1 MIGKARTG
9 ADFQGLS
16 LYLTEGGEG
25 RVGYVETRNVF
36 EPEDRPVQVA
46 EEMEDAAAAS
56 GRVEKPVYHLSISF
70 PVEDETRPEGR
81 LEVTEEVLGDLGLGD
96 HQAMI
101 VEHQDESHPHV
112 HVMVNRVQ
120 HKPEAEDYGKAWQG
134 SYDWQQIEESLRR
147 IERERGWRQVAGY
160 HARPE
165 GAEKPSP
172 ALKSGEI
179 HRYERTGQLPFRDV
193 VAEVAGHHFEEATS
207 WRELE
212 ERLREHGIWVEA
224 RGRGGVV
231 TDGNETCKL
240 SDVGREYSRYKLE
253 EKFDQTHAE
262 YRKQR
267 KQRERKQ
274 RERKQRERKQ
284 QKRKQRGEHSGGDA
298 AGAGAAEREQEAA
311 AIDGGN
317 PESIDGKGRPAG
329 KDGKP
334 ASGEPVR
341 GGQAGSREPS
351 EGAAGGDSEGDS
363 GAEVDPSENDRGG
376 GSVGGEKGV
385 SADEKEGGAARE
397 RSEHQ
402 SGASGKRGGA
412 PGQSK
417 RGGEQRQGGAG
428 GSQEREERD
437 EERSLESPP
446 PAGED
451 GRRSGDEVVEESVD
465 RHAGG
470 SARSAGSG
478 GGRVGEHG
486 DASPGVEDDSGGG
499 PSDRGNEEASKRDAR
514 SPDGGRIRDLPEA
527 LEEGVQARPGLTA
540 VSQLSDRGR
549 GIWEQISEGEK
560 EAAARAFDRLGKE
573 EQKALVRRLDSFDR
587 EDLREGYE
595 KAIERDAPEQ
605 EQTTDRQTQGN
616 ARDSRDRSRGG
627 QSRGRGRGG
636 RGR

>member
-70 PVEDETRPEGR
+70 PVEDETGPEGR

-120 HKPEAEDYGKAWQG
+120 HRPEAKGYGKAWQG

-147 IERERGWRQVAGY
+147 IERERGWRQVPGY

-165 GAEKPSP
+165 GAKKPSP
-172 ALKSGEI
+172 ALTTGEI
-179 HRYERTGQLPFRDV
+179 HQYKRTGQLPFGDV

-212 ERLREHGIWVEA
+212 KRLREHGIWVEA
-224 RGRGGVV
+224 KGRGGVV

-240 SDVGREYSRYKLE
+240 SDVGRDYSRYKLE

-262 YRKQR
+262 YREQR
-267 KQRERKQ
+267 KQRGRQRKQ
-274 RERKQRERKQ
+274 QKQKQ
-284 QKRKQRGEHSGGDA
+284 QKRKQREQRGKHSGGDA
-298 AGAGAAEREQEAA
+298 AGAGAAEREQKAA
-311 AIDGGN
+311 AIDGEGSGSTGGEGE
-317 PESIDGKGRPAG
+317 PVGRDGG
-329 KDGKP
+329 P
-334 ASGEPVR
+334 ASGEPAR
-341 GGQAGSREPS
+341 GGQAGPREPAG
-351 EGAAGGDSEGDS
+351 GAAGSGTEGGSEGSS
-363 GAEVDPSENDRGG
+363 GAEVDSRESDRGG
-376 GSVGGEKGV
+376 NSGEGEGGV
-385 SADEKEGGAARE
+385 SAVEGEGRAARE
-397 RSEHQ
+397 TNKSE
-402 SGASGKRGGA
+402 SGASPAGRRASGESEPGA
-412 PGQSK
+412 EES
-417 RGGEQRQGGAG
+417 R
-428 GSQEREERD
+428 EREEKD
-437 EERSLESPP
+437 EERPLESPP

-451 GRRSGDEVVEESVD
+451 GGRPGDEVVEEGVD
-465 RHAGG
+465 RPGRG
-470 SARSAGSG
+470 SGRDNGSG
-478 GGRVGEHG
+478 GGRVGKHG
-486 DASPGVEDDSGGG
+486 DAPSEVEDDSGGDPAG
-499 PSDRGNEEASKRDAR
+499 RGAGEAR
-514 SPDGGRIRDLPEA
+514 SRNLRAPDGGGIRDLPEA
-527 LEEGVQARPGLTA
+527 LEEGVRAGPGLTE
-540 VSQLSDRGR
+540 VSQLSERGR
-549 GIWEQISEGEK
+549 GIWEQISEGE
-560 EAAARAFDRLGKE
+560 EEAARAFDRLGKE
-573 EQKALVRRLDSFDR
+573 EQRALVKNLDSFDR
-587 EDLREGYE
+587 EALREGYE

-605 EQTTDRQTQGN
+605 EQTQGN
-616 ARDSRDRSRGG
+616 ARDRSRGG
-627 QSRGRGRGG
+627 QSRGRGHGG